1 MKKYTRQTKILEL
14 ISKSEVETQ
23 EELAEALKNMG
34 IDVTQAT
41 ISRDIKELRLVKVM
55 SKSGKYKYATIGQSQ
70 EGITDRLNKIF
81 ENSVVSIDNAMNMII
96 IKTIPGA
103 AQICAS
109 AIDYMGIDEIVGT
122 IAGDDNVFVAVRDM
136 AHVDSVLQEFKNG
149 AQVVA
154 VLVDSHDLE

>member
-14 ISKSEVETQ
+14 ISKKEIETQ
-23 EELAEALKNMG
+23 EELADGLKAMG

-55 SKSGKYKYATIGQSQ
+55 SKNGKYKYATIGQSQ

-81 ENSVVSIDNAMNMII
+81 ENSVVSIDNAMNII
-96 IKTIPGA
+96 VLKTIPGA

-109 AIDYMGIDEIVGT
+109 AIDYMGVDDIVGT
-122 IAGDDNVFVAVRDM
+122 LAGDDTVFVAIRTMD
-136 AHVDSVLQEFKNG
+136 DIENVLEEFKKNIR
-149 AQVVA
+149 
-154 VLVDSHDLE
+154 

>member
-14 ISKSEVETQ
+14 ISKREVETQ
-23 EELAEALKNMG
+23 EELAEGLKAMG

-70 EGITDRLNKIF
+70 EGITDRLYKIF
-81 ENSVVSIDNAMNMII
+81 ENSVVSIDNAMNII
-96 IKTIPGA
+96 VLKTIPGA

-109 AIDYMGIDEIVGT
+109 AIDYMGVDDIVGT
-122 IAGDDNVFVAVRDM
+122 LAGDDTVFVAIRTM
-136 AHVDSVLQEFKNG
+136 ENIEKVLEEFKGNIR
-149 AQVVA
+149 
-154 VLVDSHDLE
+154 

>member
-23 EELAEALKNMG
+23 EELAEGLKALG

-81 ENSVVSIDNAMNMII
+81 ENSIVSIDNAMNII
-96 IKTIPGA
+96 VIKTIPGA

-109 AIDYMGIDEIVGT
+109 AIDYMGVDEVVGT
-122 IAGDDNVFVAVRDM
+122 LAGDDNVFVAIRSLE
-136 AHVDSVLQEFKNG
+136 AVDYVLQEFKKNIR
-149 AQVVA
+149 
-154 VLVDSHDLE
+154 

>member
-14 ISKSEVETQ
+14 ISKKEIETQ
-23 EELAEALKNMG
+23 EELAEGLKAMG

-55 SKSGKYKYATIGQSQ
+55 SKNGKYKYATIGQSQ

-81 ENSVVSIDNAMNMII
+81 ENSVVSIDNAMNII
-96 IKTIPGA
+96 VLKTIPGA

-109 AIDYMGIDEIVGT
+109 AIDYMGVDDIVGT
-122 IAGDDNVFVAVRDM
+122 LAGDDTVFVAIRTMD
-136 AHVDSVLQEFKNG
+136 DIENVLEEIKKNIR
-149 AQVVA
+149 
-154 VLVDSHDLE
+154 

>member
-1 MKKYTRQTKILEL
+1 M
-14 ISKSEVETQ
+14 ISKREVETQ
-23 EELAEALKNMG
+23 EELAEGLKAMG

-81 ENSVVSIDNAMNMII
+81 ENSVVSIDNAMNII
-96 IKTIPGA
+96 VIKTIPGA

-109 AIDYMGIDEIVGT
+109 AIDYMGLDEIVGSL
-122 IAGDDNVFVAVRDM
+122 AGDDTVFVAIRTT
-136 AHVDSVLQEFKNG
+136 DSIETVLDEFKTKIR
-149 AQVVA
+149 
-154 VLVDSHDLE
+154 

>member
-14 ISKSEVETQ
+14 VSKSEVETQ
-23 EELAEALKNMG
+23 EELAEGLKAMG

-81 ENSVVSIDNAMNMII
+81 ENSVVSIDNAMNII
-96 IKTIPGA
+96 VIKTIPGA

-109 AIDYMGIDEIVGT
+109 AIDYMGVDEVVGT
-122 IAGDDNVFVAVRDM
+122 LAGDDNVFVAIRSLE
-136 AHVDSVLQEFKNG
+136 AVDYVLQEFKKNIR
-149 AQVVA
+149 
-154 VLVDSHDLE
+154 

>member
-14 ISKSEVETQ
+14 ISKKEIETQ
-23 EELAEALKNMG
+23 EELAESLKIMG

-55 SKSGKYKYATIGQSQ
+55 SKNGKYKYATIGQSQ
-70 EGITDRLNKIF
+70 EGITDRLYKIF
-81 ENSVVSIDNAMNMII
+81 ENSVVSIDNAMNIVV

-109 AIDYMGIDEIVGT
+109 AIDYMGVDEIVGT
-122 IAGDDNVFVAVRDM
+122 LAGDDTVFVAIRSLEAVEY
-136 AHVDSVLQEFKNG
+136 VLQEFKKNIR
-149 AQVVA
+149 
-154 VLVDSHDLE
+154 

>member
-14 ISKSEVETQ
+14 ISKKEVETQ
-23 EELAEALKNMG
+23 EELADGLKAMG

-55 SKSGKYKYATIGQSQ
+55 SKNGKYKYATIGQSQ

-81 ENSVVSIDNAMNMII
+81 ENSVVSIDNAMNII
-96 IKTIPGA
+96 VLKTIPGA

-109 AIDYMGIDEIVGT
+109 AIDFMGVDEMVGT
-122 IAGDDNVFVAVRDM
+122 LAGDDTVFVAIRTMEDVE
-136 AHVDSVLQEFKNG
+136 HVLEEFKKNIR
-149 AQVVA
+149 
-154 VLVDSHDLE
+154 

>member
-23 EELAEALKNMG
+23 EELAAGLKAMG

-70 EGITDRLNKIF
+70 EGITDRLTKIF
-81 ENSVVSIDNAMNMII
+81 ENSVVSIDNAMNIVV

-103 AQICAS
+103 EQICAS
-109 AIDYMGIDEIVGT
+109 AIDYMGVDEIVGT
-122 IAGDDNVFVAVRDM
+122 LAGDDNVFVAIRSLE
-136 AHVDSVLQEFKNG
+136 AVDYVLQEFKKNIR
-149 AQVVA
+149 
-154 VLVDSHDLE
+154 

>member
-14 ISKSEVETQ
+14 ISKKEIETQ
-23 EELAEALKNMG
+23 EELADGLKAMG

-55 SKSGKYKYATIGQSQ
+55 SKNGKYKYATIGQSQ

-81 ENSVVSIDNAMNMII
+81 ENSVVSIDNALNII
-96 IKTIPGA
+96 VLKTIPGA

-109 AIDYMGIDEIVGT
+109 AIDYMGVDDIVGT
-122 IAGDDNVFVAVRDM
+122 LAGDDTVFVAIRSM
-136 AHVDSVLQEFKNG
+136 ENIEKVLEEFKKNIR
-149 AQVVA
+149 
-154 VLVDSHDLE
+154 

>member
-14 ISKSEVETQ
+14 ISKKEIETQ
-23 EELAEALKNMG
+23 EELAEGLKAMG

-55 SKSGKYKYATIGQSQ
+55 SKNGKYKYATIGQSQ

-81 ENSVVSIDNAMNMII
+81 ENSVVSIDNAMNII
-96 IKTIPGA
+96 VLKTIPGA

-109 AIDYMGIDEIVGT
+109 AIDYMGVDDIVGT
-122 IAGDDNVFVAVRDM
+122 LAGDDTVFVAIRTMD
-136 AHVDSVLQEFKNG
+136 DIENVLEEFKKNIR
-149 AQVVA
+149 
-154 VLVDSHDLE
+154 

>member
-14 ISKSEVETQ
+14 ISKKEVETQ
-23 EELAEALKNMG
+23 EELADGLKAMG

-55 SKSGKYKYATIGQSQ
+55 SKNGKYKYATIGQSQ

-81 ENSVVSIDNAMNMII
+81 ENSVVSIDNALNII
-96 IKTIPGA
+96 VLKTIPGA

-109 AIDYMGIDEIVGT
+109 AIDYMGVDDIVGT
-122 IAGDDNVFVAVRDM
+122 LAGDDTVFVAIRTMD
-136 AHVDSVLQEFKNG
+136 DIEKVLEEFKKNIR
-149 AQVVA
+149 
-154 VLVDSHDLE
+154 

>member
-14 ISKSEVETQ
+14 ISKSEIETQ
-23 EELAEALKNMG
+23 EELAEGLKALG

-55 SKSGKYKYATIGQSQ
+55 SKNGKYKYATISQSQ
-70 EGITDRLNKIF
+70 EGITDRLTKIF
-81 ENSVVSIDNAMNMII
+81 ENSVVSIDNAMNIVV

-109 AIDYMGIDEIVGT
+109 AIDYMGIDDIVGT
-122 IAGDDNVFVAVRDM
+122 IAGDDNVFVAIRNLESIDY
-136 AHVDSVLQEFKNG
+136 VLQEFKKNIR
-149 AQVVA
+149 
-154 VLVDSHDLE
+154 

>member
-14 ISKSEVETQ
+14 ISKREVETQ
-23 EELAEALKNMG
+23 EELAEGLKAMG

-81 ENSVVSIDNAMNMII
+81 ENSVVSIDNAMNII
-96 IKTIPGA
+96 VIKTIPGA

-109 AIDYMGIDEIVGT
+109 AIDYMGLDEIVGSL
-122 IAGDDNVFVAVRDM
+122 AGDDTVFVAIRTMDDM
-136 AHVDSVLQEFKNG
+136 EVVLDEFKTKIR
-149 AQVVA
+149 
-154 VLVDSHDLE
+154 